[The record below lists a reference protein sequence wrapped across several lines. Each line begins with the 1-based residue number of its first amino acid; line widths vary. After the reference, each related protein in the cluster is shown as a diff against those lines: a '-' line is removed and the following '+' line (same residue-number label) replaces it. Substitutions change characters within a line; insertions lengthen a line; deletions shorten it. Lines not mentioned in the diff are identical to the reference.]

1 MIGNDIIDL
10 KLAKIQS
17 NWQRKGFLEKQF
29 ADHEVYLIHNS
40 KNPSQMVWRLW
51 SMKEAAYK
59 AVVQQLKKRF
69 FAPKKFECQIISSV
83 QGKVRFENREI
94 HVRTEIT
101 SEFIYTVTEELSV
114 TWNKANNN
122 FSFFQFI
129 ERQTGFSSSGLNI
142 KKDAIGIPH
151 LYYQNQR
158 ISSSL
163 SKTHHGRFEVYE
175 YNLLD

>member
-1 MIGNDIIDL
+1 
-10 KLAKIQS
+10 
-17 NWQRKGFLEKQF
+17 
-29 ADHEVYLIHNS
+29 
-40 KNPSQMVWRLW
+40 
-51 SMKEAAYK
+51 MKEAAYK

-83 QGKVRFENREI
+83 QGNVRFENREI

-101 SEFIYTVTEELSV
+101 SEFIYTVTEEPSV
-114 TWNKANNN
+114 TWNKANNK

-129 ERQTGFSSSGLNI
+129 ERQTGFSSTGLNI
-142 KKDAIGIPH
+142 KKDNIGIPD